1 MVFVFLIK
9 LKRFDSRLAPHASY
23 IINGQICLEDIDI
36 VRYRCIA
43 SVAER
48 TSQSSLSRQIKAKEE
63 EEDTRFP
70 LFTDERRR
78 NLARVTMAP
87 RIRQD

>member
-1 MVFVFLIK
+1 MVFVFLIQ

-36 VRYRCIA
+36 VRYRCMA

-48 TSQSSLSRQIKAKEE
+48 TAQSSLSRRIKAK
-63 EEDTRFP
+63 DARFP
-70 LFTDERRR
+70 SFTDER
-78 NLARVTMAP
+78 RVTMAP